1 MTDASLPWPPAA
13 ATGVGPVPGSDP
25 REAARLVLGELG
37 DLPHVPEL
45 PARGVGADPVGR
57 TASLLVDIAV
67 EVRAGR
73 WRTATRS
80 GAEQRRARD
89 LLRRDLDAL
98 EEAGAGHEGPFKA
111 QAVGPWTLAA
121 SLELPNEERL
131 ASDAGAVA
139 DLAAS
144 LAEGLAGHAADLRA
158 RVPGTTRVVI
168 ELDEPLLADVVRG
181 GVPTASGWG
190 HLPPTEDNTVEEVL
204 RQVIAGAGADVGVRL
219 GQRAPLAEAHRAGA
233 RFASIP
239 AEAIETIDED
249 SIGEALEDGVGL
261 LLGLVPPSERGLAAE
276 LPSLADPARRLWR
289 RLGMDPGELARTV
302 VVTPTG
308 GLADVGPDRA
318 VAVLTRCRELAAYL
332 DEAPEVEEG

>member
-1 MTDASLPWPPAA
+1 MA
-13 ATGVGPVPGSDP
+13 ATGVGPVPGADP
-25 REAARLVLGELG
+25 REAARLVFGELG

-45 PARGVGADPVGR
+45 PGRGVGADPAGR

-73 WRTATRS
+73 WRTAARS
-80 GAEQRRARD
+80 GADQRRARD

-98 EEAGAGHEGPFKA
+98 EEAGALHQGPFKV

-131 ASDAGAVA
+131 VSDEGAVA

-158 RVPGTTRVVI
+158 RVPGTTRVVM
-168 ELDEPLLADVVRG
+168 ELDEPLLADVVGG

-190 HLPPTEDNTVEEVL
+190 HLPPVEHNVVEDVL
-204 RQVIAGAGADVGVRL
+204 RQVVAGAGPGADVGVRL
-219 GQRAPLAEAHRAGA
+219 GPRGPLADAHRAGA

-239 AEAIETIDED
+239 ADTIETIDED
-249 SIGEALEDGVGL
+249 SIGEALEDGLGL
-261 LLGLVPPSERGLAAE
+261 LLGLVPPTERGAAAE
-276 LPSLADPARRLWR
+276 QSALADPARRLWR
-289 RLGMDPGELARTV
+289 RLGMDPGALASTV
-302 VVTPTG
+302 VVTPSA
-308 GLADVGPDRA
+308 GLADGGMAQA
-318 VAVLTRCRELAAYL
+318 VAVLARCRELAAYL
-332 DEAPEVEEG
+332 DEAPEVGDG